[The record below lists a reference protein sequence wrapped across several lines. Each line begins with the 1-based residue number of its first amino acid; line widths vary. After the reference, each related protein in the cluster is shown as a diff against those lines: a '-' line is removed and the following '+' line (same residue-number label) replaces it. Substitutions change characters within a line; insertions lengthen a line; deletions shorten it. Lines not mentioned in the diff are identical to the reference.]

1 MRTRFLA
8 AAVTAVTDPVETPDF
23 YHLPLP
29 HLNPPR
35 CSSFSAN
42 SAHSFDEI
50 PFFGVSREID
60 KLPIDDALS
69 IFLADVV
76 PHFVCDADIQQPQI
90 DSYTERYEVNYIF
103 WWLISFALPLF
114 SSFVWSFMLMLSY
127 MWKRW
132 WFEVQCQ
139 VIDEVYLSL

>member
-1 MRTRFLA
+1 MLTGQNPRITFHFPILPPKHVILASKLSDISALLFITHTMRTRFLA
-8 AAVTAVTDPVETPDF
+8 AAVTAVTDPVETPGF

-29 HLNPPR
+29 HLTPPKF
-35 CSSFSAN
+35 SSFSTN

-90 DSYTERYEVNYIF
+90 DSNTERYEVNYMF
-103 WWLISFALPLF
+103 
-114 SSFVWSFMLMLSY
+114 
-127 MWKRW
+127 
-132 WFEVQCQ
+132 
-139 VIDEVYLSL
+139 